1 MPAVHGRGRIALCAF
16 GSSAS
21 VLSLTVAVVLTN
33 PQLKEKLPGMQEI
46 LHPQVIGYLR
56 ERFWQRCSF

>member
-21 VLSLTVAVVLTN
+21 VLSLTN